1 MNIHHVKKL
10 AFRMAALAAVSPLVF
25 SPGALSTT
33 PESVDVTVTFVEVI
47 AITTEVNALDFG
59 LLDALMADSEEVSIN
74 TGDTVTDLGANVVGG
89 ALEAAEVSIM
99 ATTGVAVTLC
109 ISA

>member
-25 SPGALSTT
+25 SPSALSAT
-33 PESVDVTVTFVEVI
+33 PEPVDVTVTFVEVI
-47 AITTEVNALDFG
+47 AITEVNALDFG
-59 LLDALMADSEEVSIN
+59 LLDALMAGSAEVSID
-74 TGDTVTDLGANVVGG
+74 TGDTVTDLGASVVGG
-89 ALEAAEVSIM
+89 AQEAAEVTIM
-99 ATTGVAVTLC
+99 ATQGVAVTLC